1 MATVPVG
8 RGTTSTFRIKMNT
21 PAVNRLHLIG
31 KLMDDLHGQLNQ
43 VYSLEEEFAE
53 KRQFNETVDMVGKA
67 QSSITRVRDAI
78 GKKGGKSVAK
88 GYK

>member
-8 RGTTSTFRIKMNT
+8 RGVPKIKMNT

-43 VYSLEEEFAE
+43 VYSLEEEFSE
-53 KRQFNETVDMVGKA
+53 KRQFNETVDMVSKA
-67 QSSITRVRDAI
+67 QDSIKRVRDAI
-78 GKKGGKSVAK
+78 GKKGGQSVAK